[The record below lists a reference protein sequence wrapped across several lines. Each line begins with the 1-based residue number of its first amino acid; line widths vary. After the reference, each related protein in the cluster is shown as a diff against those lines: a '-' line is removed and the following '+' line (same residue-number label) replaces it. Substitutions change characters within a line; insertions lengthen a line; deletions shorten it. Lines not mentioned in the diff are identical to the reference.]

1 MSSCAICEATN
12 GNGLQVCPSCAS
24 EFTDRLAWLDR
35 IGLPALQAV
44 AYRQVNLDRS
54 STRVARTTADSQ
66 PPIDETALD
75 LYREVEQWLQ
85 HLGGR
90 IGLTPIGWDRD
101 GQPVSVHDWAW
112 LIPHLIGWSGRI
124 WKQADISDWA
134 QQLTRLQERVSAM
147 SEPREERRLI
157 GVCPTCLPETR
168 TPILAD
174 PDTQYAVCP
183 ACGTFLT
190 LRDVRAAYLTSA
202 GVLHITRT
210 QSGAAKWVQRNLGVH
225 VRPRDLMNARQ
236 QGRIHPRHIEGR
248 YWEWDLIDL
257 LAVANRKQAREEG
270 NQ

>member
-1 MSSCAICEATN
+1 MSCAICGATN
-12 GNGLQVCPSCAS
+12 GNGQPVCQTCARQ
-24 EFTDRLAWLDR
+24 FAGRLNWLGR
-35 IGLPALQAV
+35 IGMPALRQV
-44 AYRQVNLDRS
+44 AYRQVNLERA

-112 LIPHLIGWSGRI
+112 LIPHLAGWAGRI
-124 WKQADISDWA
+124 WKLPDIADCDR
-134 QQLTRLQERVSAM
+134 QLTRLQERVDTMTA
-147 SEPREERRLI
+147 PRAERRLI
-157 GVCPTCLPETR
+157 GVCPTCLPGTR

-210 QSGAAKWVQRNLGVH
+210 QGAAAKWVRRNLGVH
-225 VRPRDLMNARQ
+225 VTGRDLMNARQ

-248 YWEWDLIDL
+248 YWEWDLADL
-257 LAVANRKQAREEG
+257 LAVADHRQAKET
-270 NQ
+270 NAT